1 MANDL
6 GNQYALHAL
15 RERRAELSGEIASLK
30 RRIANLK
37 ETILHLDGALRAFDP
52 NTNPADIPDKRFV
65 QNVKP
70 FGGGKMN
77 RLIFTVLRK
86 AGKPL
91 STQEVVEGVAAEL
104 GYGADAV
111 KGMKHHVRSNL
122 NYLVKSRGLLAKEG
136 ERRAVKWSLS
146 QCCGPEMT

>member
-1 MANDL
+1 MANEL

-15 RERRAELSGEIASLK
+15 RERRSELSGEIASLK

-52 NTNPADIPDKRFV
+52 AINPEDIPDKRFIR
-65 QNVKP
+65 NVKP

-77 RLIFTVLRK
+77 RMIFTVLRR

-104 GYGADAV
+104 GFGADGV
-111 KGMKHHVRSNL
+111 MGLKHHVRSNL
-122 NYLVKSRGLLAKEG
+122 SYLVRHRGLLEKQG
-136 ERRAVKWSLS
+136 ERREARWKITET
-146 QCCGPEMT
+146 P